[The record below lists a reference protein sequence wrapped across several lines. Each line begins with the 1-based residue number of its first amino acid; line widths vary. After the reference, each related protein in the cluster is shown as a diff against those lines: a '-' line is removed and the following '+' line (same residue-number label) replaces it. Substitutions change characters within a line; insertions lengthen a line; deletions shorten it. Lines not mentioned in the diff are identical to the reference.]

1 VALSKLRSIQ
11 VLRGLAAL
19 AVVLNHVKFL
29 RGGSVGVDIFFVISG
44 FIIATVAPGRRA
56 REFLKDRVRR
66 IYPVYWVAALP
77 WLYVAYR
84 IGFATNE
91 RTISSL
97 TLWPIYG
104 DYANPYLRV
113 AWTLCFE
120 MLFYVAATV
129 AIIRGV
135 WLPLAIYAACFVGNL
150 VWPVPLLSFLG
161 SPIILE
167 FLAGAA
173 LTKAPRNELMAPALV
188 IAALIA
194 LLWAPVYGRIGIH
207 QPLARVLFWGVP
219 AMMLVYG
226 ALSLERVLGK
236 WAEPLVKLGD
246 ASYSLYLWHLGVC
259 VLLPP
264 ILAVPT
270 SIAVA
275 FVSHRFIEKPFLKR
289 SSPSDRRRASD
300 SVSRYRLL
308 PAPVPPS
315 VG

>member
-1 VALSKLRSIQ
+1 

-19 AVVLNHVKFL
+19 AVVLNHVKLL
-29 RGGSVGVDIFFVISG
+29 RGGSAGVDIFFVISG
-44 FIIATVAPGRRA
+44 FIIATVAPGRGA
-56 REFLKDRVRR
+56 GEFLRDRVRR

-97 TLWPIYG
+97 TLWPIYSG
-104 DYANPYLRV
+104 YANPYLRV

-120 MLFYVAATV
+120 MLFYAAATI
-129 AIIRGV
+129 AIIRGA
-135 WLPLAIYAACFVGNL
+135 WLPLAIYAVCFVANI
-150 VWPVPLLSFLG
+150 VSPIPLLSFLG

-173 LTKAPRNELMAPALV
+173 LVKTPRSEVLAAP
-188 IAALIA
+188 LIVA
-194 LLWAPVYGRIGIH
+194 GSAILILAPVYGHIGIN
-207 QPLARVLFWGVP
+207 QPFARVLYWGVP

-226 ALSLERVLGK
+226 ALSLERLFGK

-264 ILAVPT
+264 LLAVPA

-275 FVSHRFIEKPFLKR
+275 FISHRFIEKPFLKR
-289 SSPSDRRRASD
+289 SSPSDRRRAFGSAW
-300 SVSRYRLL
+300 RRRLL

-315 VG
+315 AG